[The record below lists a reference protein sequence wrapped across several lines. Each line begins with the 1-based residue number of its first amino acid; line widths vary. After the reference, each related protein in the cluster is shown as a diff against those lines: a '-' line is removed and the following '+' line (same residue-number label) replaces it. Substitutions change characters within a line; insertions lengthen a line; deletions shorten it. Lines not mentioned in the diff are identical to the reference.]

1 MKDYTKALNYAFLL
15 LKYRP
20 RSQEE
25 IKRRLKR
32 KGYSPSLIEN
42 VLQYLLAHQ
51 YLDDGA
57 FAHMF
62 VASCLAKGWGARRID
77 FALKQL
83 GVAESIRKEAQ
94 PGKDEVRKSLREIIQ
109 KRSSRPRNSKNAY
122 QKLVRHLLTR
132 GFNYADIVSELE
144 NIGVDTLESK

>member
-1 MKDYTKALNYAFLL
+1 LKDYTKALNYAFLL

-32 KGYSPSLIEN
+32 KGYSPALIES
-42 VLQYLLAHQ
+42 VLQYLLTHR
-51 YLDDGA
+51 YLDDRA

-62 VASCLAKGWGARRID
+62 VGDCLLKGWGARRID

-83 GVAESIRKEAQ
+83 GVAESIRKEVQ
-94 PGKDEVRKSLREIIQ
+94 PDKGEVRKRLREIIQ
-109 KRSSRPRNSKNAY
+109 KKISYFQSKKNAY
-122 QKLVRHLLTR
+122 QKCMRYFLAR
-132 GFNYADIVSELE
+132 GFSYADVTDELAR
-144 NIGVDTLESK
+144 IGVNTFEGK